1 MTVYFY
7 QETISLFHDIYNLS
21 FRIRRDRI
29 FKAKR
34 SHVFSGRPD
43 FQHLRTLYLS
53 RPYISAQRPYI
64 FSLNGIFHGWP
75 SWMIKGY
82 WVESQTI
89 TILFILM
96 RKIINSTQY
105 PLRLSPMIGLQSL
118 TLSVLS
124 DHVLIMYFQGN
135 DRIHSESKDLTMSVL
150 RS

>member
-1 MTVYFY
+1 MTVCFH
-7 QETISLFHDIYNLS
+7 QEGRIISLFHDIYNLS

-118 TLSVLS
+118 TLSVQM
-124 DHVLIMYFQGN
+124 IMYFQGN